1 MEGAYS
7 GFISTWEGEPG
18 NPSPLGVMV
27 NYNGGYEARNLFSKN
42 THGVAH
48 HKDVQR
54 FLLQAE
60 QIWGQDQDIAS
71 MYTGK
76 ALVSNW
82 IDDPLARA
90 AFTSPAVGVM
100 TTWWGAQ
107 WETVEDIYFAGEA
120 YDEEYWSYMNGAILS
135 GERVAQEIQQNY

>member
-1 MEGAYS
+1 
-7 GFISTWEGEPG
+7 
-18 NPSPLGVMV
+18 
-27 NYNGGYEARNLFSKN
+27 
-42 THGVAH
+42 
-48 HKDVQR
+48 
-54 FLLQAE
+54 
-60 QIWGQDQDIAS
+60 

-100 TTWWGAQ
+100 
-107 WETVEDIYFAGEA
+107 FAGEA